1 MKVIG
6 LMGYTE
12 KYDFAINLA
21 KTLNIMGKSV
31 LVIDATLDRKL
42 KYVIP
47 SMSIEKSYVT
57 QYNGIDFA
65 VGFGSIHEI
74 DNYMNERGINMGL
87 YDFAIID
94 IDSPKAYEFFRARGF
109 DKLYF
114 FIESTVL
121 SVQKNK
127 EIANGFKIFNNASEE
142 KIKMTRVIYKNYMS
156 RASEKY
162 FVDSLTAYGIE
173 WNENEYEI
181 PNDDQDKMVNM
192 DSQLSGIIDVK
203 KHTKYFISAI
213 ADMVAEILED
223 VKAKQVINE
232 IKRRRD

>member
-1 MKVIG
+1 MQVIG

-21 KTLNIMGKSV
+21 KAINIMGKSV

-47 SMSIEKSYVT
+47 SMTVEKSYIT

-65 VGFGSIHEI
+65 CGFGSIHEI
-74 DNYMNERGINMGL
+74 DSYMSERGINMGL
-87 YDFAIID
+87 YDYAIID

-121 SVQKNK
+121 SVEKNK

-142 KIKMTRVIYKNYMS
+142 KIKMTKVQYKNYMS

-162 FVDSLTAYGIE
+162 FEDSIAAYGIE
-173 WNENEYEI
+173 FNENEYEI
-181 PNDDQDKMVNM
+181 PNDDQDKMANM
-192 DSQLSGIIDVK
+192 DSQLSGIIDIK
-203 KHTKYFISAI
+203 KHTKYFVSAI
-213 ADMVAEILED
+213 AEFTAEILGD
-223 VKAKQVINE
+223 VRAKQVMNE

>member
-1 MKVIG
+1 MQVIG

-21 KTLNIMGKSV
+21 KAINIMGKSV

-47 SMSIEKSYVT
+47 NMSVEKSYIT

-65 VGFGSIHEI
+65 CGFGSIHEI
-74 DNYMNERGINMGL
+74 DSYMNERGINMGL
-87 YDFAIID
+87 YDYAIID

-121 SVQKNK
+121 SVEKNK

-142 KIKMTRVIYKNYMS
+142 KIKMTKVQYKNYMS
-156 RASEKY
+156 RASQKY
-162 FVDSLTAYGIE
+162 YEDNLEAYGIE
-173 WNENEYEI
+173 FNENEYEI
-181 PNDDQDKMVNM
+181 PNDDQDKMANM
-192 DSQLSGIIDVK
+192 DSQLSGIIDIK
-203 KHTKYFISAI
+203 KHTKYFIQAI
-213 ADMVAEILED
+213 AEMTAEILQD
-223 VKAKQVINE
+223 VRAKEVINE
-232 IKRRRD
+232 IKRRKD

>member
-1 MKVIG
+1 MQVIG
-6 LMGYTE
+6 LMGYAD

-21 KTLNIMGKSV
+21 KAINIMGKSV

-47 SMSIEKSYVT
+47 TMSIEKSYVT

-94 IDSPKAYEFFRARGF
+94 IDSSKGYEFFRARGF
-109 DKLYF
+109 DRLYF
-114 FIESTVL
+114 FVESTVL
-121 SVQKNK
+121 SVSKNK
-127 EIANGFKIFNNASEE
+127 EIANAFKIFNSSSEE
-142 KIKMTRVIYKNYMS
+142 KIKLTKVIYKNYMS

-162 FVDSLTAYGIE
+162 FVDSLNEYGIE
-173 WNENEYEI
+173 WNEREFEI
-181 PNDDQDKMVNM
+181 PNEDQDKIANM
-192 DSQLSGIIDVK
+192 DSQLSGIIDIK

-213 ADMVAEILED
+213 AELIADIVPD
-223 VKAKQVINE
+223 VRAKEVINE
-232 IKRRRD
+232 IKRRKD